1 MIRLVLRR
9 LALLGPILLGV
20 VAIVFASVRL
30 IPGDPATVILG
41 ERATEAA
48 RMALRQQLGLDRPIL
63 VQFGAYLGDLL
74 HADLGRSLTTGNPV
88 AYELLHRFPAT
99 LELALAAMAM
109 AIALGVPLGLQ
120 AAVRRNSWVDY
131 LASGSSLLGVS
142 MPIFWLGL
150 VLMLVFAAQLRLAP
164 LSGRID
170 LALDV
175 EAVTGLYLVDTLLRG
190 DLAAFRS
197 VLLHLALPAMTLAT
211 VPLAIIARMTRGAML
226 DVLGQD
232 YVRTARAKGL
242 DPVRVHWKHALGNA
256 AIPIVTV
263 FGLQFGTLLS
273 GAVIT
278 ETIFSWPGIG
288 SLAVDAV
295 FSRDFPLLQ
304 GCVLVFALSFV
315 LVNLVTDL
323 AYQALDPR
331 LRSGS

>member
-1 MIRLVLRR
+1 MIKLVARR
-9 LALLGPILLGV
+9 LALLVPILLGV
-20 VAIVFASVRL
+20 AAIVFAAVRL

-41 ERATEAA
+41 ERATEQAKI
-48 RMALRQQLGLDRPIL
+48 ALRHELGLDRPIL
-63 VQFGAYLGDLL
+63 VQFGSYLWDLA
-74 HADLGRSLTTGNPV
+74 HGDLGRSLTTGNPV
-88 AYELLHRFPAT
+88 GYEVVHRFPAT
-99 LELALAAMAM
+99 FELAVAAMILALA
-109 AIALGVPLGLQ
+109 IGVPLGLY

-131 LASGSSLLGVS
+131 LATGSSLLGVS

-150 VLMLVFAAQLRLAP
+150 VLMLVFSAQLRLAP
-164 LSGRID
+164 LSGRLD

-175 EAVTGLYLVDTLLRG
+175 DAITGLYLVDTLLRG

-197 VLLHLALPAMTLAT
+197 TLAHLALPALTLAT
-211 VPLAIIARMTRGAML
+211 VPLAIISRMTRAAML
-226 DVLGQD
+226 EVLGQD

-242 DPVRVHWKHALGNA
+242 DEGKVYWRHALRNA

-263 FGLQFGTLLS
+263 GGLQFGTLLS

-288 SLAVDAV
+288 SLAVGAV

-304 GCVLVFALSFV
+304 GCVLLFALTFV
-315 LVNLVTDL
+315 LVNLATDL

-331 LRSGS
+331 LRA